1 MSIASGFSIQR
12 NDVINVPHR
21 AQTETHTAYA
31 GEEQVYVLRSKPDY
45 ANDEWDWDIRIGEI
59 RLHLDRKLGAQTSGT
74 SPVNAYNTGT
84 GGVGSQAGAVA
95 VTNDEAWESNFYSEG
110 SIDAGFGSVKYR
122 SDIGQFGAI
131 EFSGVSSPMPG
142 EKIKIKYTEHI
153 DKWTSND
160 GGLLYQ
166 LAHDMCIHPFEG
178 PELFQASFGGYRE
191 VDSTQTG
198 AVGDPIESDF
208 TTTPAATP
216 AAVKIFKNPLS
227 ASYVDMYNDQ
237 GGIAEQR
244 TANAMWKIVRH
255 HSETAVLNLS
265 ASSTDVVYNQT
276 TYNSD
281 VSGGTP
287 NILDGQYSLAALQGN
302 GNIAPV
308 TAYIPLMVDF
318 PFVESD
324 LGTGTFKVVIGG
336 RTLTSDDWVVT
347 STPAQL
353 LQRKSVFWLK
363 RTDIMPWIA
372 NPAAV
377 DIQIVYTWAKSINVP
392 FGALVGPNGLGP
404 DQTAAGGNSADLA
417 FPHKDPVD
425 LSDLWFYSRP
435 FRGALATGS
444 GAAPTN
450 AFMGFATATST
461 SQPNIALKQGSTS
474 AEVTTGIGLGAIA
487 DTSPR
492 HRNIA
497 KINEKDLMLLQMAP
511 NDEYMTPF
519 RLIYPSHGMSASG
532 NSDIDLKIALKKIT
546 NRFLVES
553 EKGCDLLSDSNVT
566 LFNNS
571 PASTRKAQNWR
582 MRFEWDEPSV
592 SLKVNV
598 ATSYQLQDD
607 MSISSPAGRDGIKSP
622 VFREPGELC
631 DVYQT
636 PSIGRG
642 STLQINRAK
651 QQWFRKPQ
659 IEDMEALTYPMSYKL
674 TVSDHGIAMFV
685 FDQAAVDQDDDYA
698 WLVVQRHVNQTTG
711 EPEFGDKS
719 PLHCVYSPSKR
730 AIDVASL
737 SPYYN
742 TEDVADL
749 SKPEP
754 IFGALGGVF
763 KTEAPTIYVNN
774 SASFFNGRINAI
786 DFNGYGYAAGS
797 PTLSGNSEISQE
809 SVKKDLFRGIT
820 GTSTT
825 PSTSLWYEKTWTL
838 TIDTTGVGTVVDEE
852 VGAVSTDPALP
863 RTERFPDFIVG
874 KYIHVSDQVTPSTV
888 NAITDHATSWG
899 GRIKSWNKGS
909 GEMII
914 SSVNNIDGIIGS
926 LAGDSGNTD
935 YSALDPKAYV
945 WQGIS
950 PSGDVTDG
958 TFVADATRLD
968 IQNPPLLIGDA
979 PASMG
984 GILVRNPEKNLSGSK
999 AAVTDLAITGFNS
1012 LPRRRNTSI
1021 ALAASNSPGAIVQQA
1036 KQLQV
1041 ATTTGTGDD
1050 AVTTVS
1056 DYPALLR
1063 STSLTGTQLSLSVP
1077 PAASYIVTN
1086 DTAAQFSENVVWPTN
1101 ILERM
1106 STFKSSSA
1114 TGEGLPSAIENISLT
1129 DYKSG
1134 DAALLDILY
1143 IAQPANSE
1151 KVMESMVVALD
1162 DIEVPRDSSA
1172 YILTYDE
1179 WTRRGDPTTV
1189 PRFLES
1195 LDAAGVTTLGPNFK
1209 IPVHDNTVVPNFN
1222 VLKGGMDPDAIN
1234 ANQIT
1239 ISTNNAS
1246 TGKKFFSEWINITE
1260 VEGVAGVEAV
1270 EGVAGVAADPSATP
1284 PVEEV
1289 VEVIAVVAVD
1299 GVTEYKRPVWDFST
1313 SLLVKTEGAQEL
1325 NSKLPGDVIWKDTS
1339 TRNVFMYDFYNKS
1352 LYFKT
1357 APRGGAAFS
1366 IQMINYQTSNPSQG
1380 TYIISQPEDRNF
1392 PETNMNDVK
1401 AINRFIVRE
1410 KDVMKPWDYHVS
1422 ATMHEIDSHAII
1434 NPHEQLAITQDRNFV
1449 FSFPT
1454 QLTTQRFYYPES
1466 ELDLICVSSADFS
1479 TQAGYVEINKYT
1491 DSDGKNDGATTTSTA
1506 AISVLSN
1513 ADPLRSITGSVA
1525 ESTFSGSNVNEV
1537 FAYGGHTGPDDQV
1550 YIWRKNARKYEGMV
1564 STLPNGNGMRIFMQV
1579 TGSSIR
1585 HSDVDPATNPSAG

>member
-1 MSIASGFSIQR
+1 MIMSIASGFSIQR

-21 AQTETHTAYA
+21 AQTETHTAHA
-31 GEEQVYVLRSKPDY
+31 GEEQFYVLRSKPDF
-45 ANDEWDWDIRIGEI
+45 ANDDWDWDIRIGEI
-59 RLHLDRKLGAQTSGT
+59 RLHLDRRLGDQGGTGT
-74 SPVNAYNTGT
+74 SPVNSYNTVS
-84 GGVGSQAGAVA
+84 GGVGTQTGAVA
-95 VTNDEAWESNFYSEG
+95 ATNDEAWESNLYSEG
-110 SIDAGFGSVKYR
+110 SIDPGFGSVRYR
-122 SDIGQFGAI
+122 SNIGQFGGI

-178 PELFQASFGGYRE
+178 PELFQASFSGYRE

-198 AVGDPIESDF
+198 AVGDLIESDF
-208 TTTPAATP
+208 TTTPTATP
-216 AAVKIFKNPLS
+216 EAVKIFKNPLS
-227 ASYVDMYNDQ
+227 ASYVDMYNDA

-255 HSETAVLNLS
+255 HSES
-265 ASSTDVVYNQT
+265 AIINMSSTSTDIVYNNT
-276 TYNSD
+276 TYTTDTSD
-281 VSGGTP
+281 ATP
-287 NILDGQYSLAALQGN
+287 NVLGGQYSLAALQGN
-302 GNIAPV
+302 GDVAAK

-324 LGTGTFKVVIGG
+324 LGTGTFKVVVGG
-336 RTLTSDDWVVT
+336 RTLTPDDWVVT
-347 STPAQL
+347 STPTELQ
-353 LQRKSVFWLK
+353 QRKSVFLLK
-363 RTDIMPWIA
+363 RTEIMPWIS
-372 NPAAV
+372 NLAAV
-377 DIQIVYTWAKSINVP
+377 DIQIVYTWSKSINVP

-404 DQTAAGGNSADLA
+404 DQTTAGGNSVDLA

-425 LSDLWFYSRP
+425 ASDLWFYSKP
-435 FRGALATGS
+435 FRGELTTGS

-461 SQPNIALKQGSTS
+461 SQPNIALKQGSTA
-474 AEVTTGIGLGAIA
+474 AEVITGIGLGVIA
-487 DTSPR
+487 DTSIR
-492 HRNIA
+492 HRNTS
-497 KINEKDLMLLQMAP
+497 KINEKDMMLLQMES

-519 RLIYPSHGMSASG
+519 RLIYPSHGMSATG
-532 NSDIDLKIALKKIT
+532 NSDVDLKIALKKIT

-566 LFNNS
+566 IFNNS

-582 MRFEWDEPSV
+582 MRFEWDETSV

-659 IEDMEALTYPMSYKL
+659 IEDMDALTYPMSYKL

-719 PLHCVYSPSKR
+719 PVHCVYSPSKR
-730 AIDVASL
+730 TIDVASL

-742 TEDVADL
+742 TDDVADL

-797 PTLSGNSEISQE
+797 PTLSGNNEISQE

-825 PSTSLWYEKTWTL
+825 PSTSLWFEKTWTL
-838 TIDTTGVGTVVDEE
+838 TIDTTGVGTVVDEV
-852 VGAVSTDPALP
+852 VGAVSTDAAVA

-874 KYIHVSDQVTPSTV
+874 KFVYITDQATPATV
-888 NAITDHATSWG
+888 NAVSDHAANWG
-899 GRIKSWNKGS
+899 GRIKSWNKNS

-914 SSVNNIDGIIGS
+914 STVDNIDSILYG
-926 LAGDSGNTD
+926 GDSIIN
-935 YSALDPKAYV
+935 YSTQETKIYV

-950 PSGDVTDG
+950 PTGDVTDG

-968 IQNPPLLIGDA
+968 SQNPPLLIGDA

-984 GILVRNPEKNLSGSK
+984 GRLTKNPEKNLSGSK
-999 AAVTDLAITGFNS
+999 AAITDLAITGFNS

-1036 KQLQV
+1036 KKLQV
-1041 ATTTGTGDD
+1041 STTTGTGDA

-1063 STSLTGTQLSLSVP
+1063 STSLTGTQLSLSIP
-1077 PAASYIVTN
+1077 AAASYMITN

-1106 STFKSSSA
+1106 SSFKSSSA
-1114 TGEGLPSAIENISLT
+1114 TGEGLPSAIENITLS
-1129 DYKSG
+1129 DYKTG

-1143 IAQPANSE
+1143 IAQPENSE

-1162 DIEVPRDSSA
+1162 DIEVLRDSSA

-1179 WTRRGDPTTV
+1179 WSRRGDPTTV

-1195 LDAAGVTTLGPNFK
+1195 LDAAGVTTLGTNFK
-1209 IPVHDNTVVPNFN
+1209 IPVNDNTVVPNFN
-1222 VLKGGMDPDAIN
+1222 VLKGGMDPDAI
-1234 ANQIT
+1234 ANNKIT

-1246 TGKKFFSEWINITE
+1246 TGKKFFSEWINITPA
-1260 VEGVAGVEAV
+1260 AGVDE
-1270 EGVAGVAADPSATP
+1270 VAADDTVDP
-1284 PVEEV
+1284 
-1289 VEVIAVVAVD
+1289 VVAFKAAIPVY
-1299 GVTEYKRPVWDFST
+1299 ERPVWDFTT
-1313 SLLVKTEGAQEL
+1313 SLLVKTEGAAEL

-1339 TRNVFMYDFYNKS
+1339 SRNVFMYDFYNKS

-1357 APRGGAAFS
+1357 APRAGAAFS

-1491 DSDGKNDGATTTSTA
+1491 DSDGKNDGATTTSTS

-1513 ADPLRSITGSVA
+1513 ADPLRSITGSAA

-1537 FAYGGHTGPDDQV
+1537 FAYGGHTGPDDSV

>member
-1 MSIASGFSIQR
+1 MIMSIASGFSIQR

-21 AQTETHTAYA
+21 AQTETHTAHA
-31 GEEQVYVLRSKPDY
+31 GEEQFYVLRSKPDF
-45 ANDEWDWDIRIGEI
+45 ANDDWDWDIRIGEI
-59 RLHLDRKLGAQTSGT
+59 RLHLDRRLGDQGGTGT
-74 SPVNAYNTGT
+74 SPVNSYNTVS
-84 GGVGSQAGAVA
+84 GGVGTQTGAVA
-95 VTNDEAWESNFYSEG
+95 ATNDEAWESNLYSEG
-110 SIDAGFGSVKYR
+110 SIDPGFGSVRYR
-122 SDIGQFGAI
+122 SNIGQFGGI

-198 AVGDPIESDF
+198 AVGDQIESDF

-216 AAVKIFKNPLS
+216 EAVKIFKNPLS
-227 ASYVDMYNDQ
+227 ATYVDMYNDL
-237 GGIAEQR
+237 GGVAEQR

-255 HSETAVLNLS
+255 HSETAVLNFS
-265 ASSTDVVYNQT
+265 SSSTDVLYNQQ
-276 TYNSD
+276 TYTAD
-281 VSGGTP
+281 IGDAAP
-287 NILDGQYSLAALQGN
+287 NVLAGEYSLAGLQGDYVDGSSN
-302 GNIAPV
+302 PIPMPV
-308 TAYIPLMVDF
+308 SVYIPLMVDF
-318 PFVESD
+318 PFIESD
-324 LGTGTFKVVIGG
+324 LGTGTFKVVVGG
-336 RTLTSDDWVVT
+336 RTLEPDDWTVT
-347 STPAQL
+347 STPAEL

-363 RTDIMPWIA
+363 RKGLMPWIS

-377 DIQIVYTWAKSINVP
+377 DVQIVFTWAKSINVP

-404 DQTAAGGNSADLA
+404 DQVAAGGNAVDLA

-435 FRGALATGS
+435 FRGQLTAGT
-444 GAAPTN
+444 GAAPIN
-450 AFMGFATATST
+450 AFMGFATAS
-461 SQPNIALKQGSTS
+461 SSSSPNIELKQGSTS
-474 AEVTTGIGLGAIA
+474 AEVTTGIGLGVIA

-497 KINEKDLMLLQMAP
+497 KINEKDMMLLQMES

-519 RLIYPSHGMSASG
+519 RLIFPSHGMSASG
-532 NSDIDLKIALKKIT
+532 NSDADLRIALKKIT
-546 NRFLVES
+546 NKFLVES

-566 LFNNS
+566 IFNNS

-598 ATSYQLQDD
+598 ATNYQLQDD
-607 MSISSPAGRDGIKSP
+607 MSISRPAGRDGVKSP

-659 IEDMEALTYPMSYKL
+659 IEDMDALTYPMSYKL

-742 TEDVADL
+742 TDDVADL
-749 SKPEP
+749 SKPDP
-754 IFGALGGVF
+754 IFGGLGGVF

-786 DFNGYGYAAGS
+786 DFNGYGYASGS
-797 PTLSGNSEISQE
+797 PTLTGNSEISQE

-825 PSTSLWYEKTWTL
+825 PSTSMWYEKIWTL
-838 TIDTTGVGTVVDEE
+838 MIDTSGVGAVVDEE
-852 VGAVSTDPALP
+852 VGVVSTDPTIP
-863 RTERFPDFIVG
+863 ITERYPDFIIG
-874 KYIHVSDQVTPSTV
+874 KFIYITDQATPALV
-888 NAITDHATSWG
+888 NAITDHSSSWG
-899 GRIKSWNKGS
+899 GRIKSWNKNN
-909 GEMII
+909 GELVI
-914 SSVNNIDGIIGS
+914 SSVNNINDIIGT
-926 LAGDSGNTD
+926 LAGDSGTTD
-935 YSALDPKAYV
+935 YSTSDPKVYV
-945 WQGIS
+945 WQGNS

-958 TFVADATRLD
+958 TFVADPTRLD
-968 IQNPPLLIGDA
+968 IQNPPLLISDA
-979 PASMG
+979 PASMAG
-984 GILVRNPEKNLSGSK
+984 RLNANPESNSSGAK
-999 AAVTDLAITGFNS
+999 ASITDLSITGFNS
-1012 LPRRRNTSI
+1012 LPRRRDTSI

-1036 KQLQV
+1036 KKLQIS
-1041 ATTTGTGDD
+1041 TTTGTGADE
-1050 AVTTVS
+1050 VTSVS

-1063 STSLTGTQLSLSVP
+1063 STSLSGRQLNNNTP
-1077 PAASYIVTN
+1077 AAASYIISN
-1086 DTAAQFSENVVWPTN
+1086 DTATQFSENIVWPTN

-1114 TGEGLPSAIENISLT
+1114 SGDGVPSAIENISVS
-1129 DYKSG
+1129 DYKNG

-1143 IAQPANSE
+1143 IAQPENSE
-1151 KVMESMVVALD
+1151 KVVESMIVSLD
-1162 DIEVPRDSSA
+1162 DIEVLRDPAA

-1195 LDAAGVTTLGPNFK
+1195 LDAAGATNLGPNFK
-1209 IPVHDNTVVPNFN
+1209 IPVHDNTVLPNFN
-1222 VLKGGMDPDAIN
+1222 SLKGGMDPEAIDN
-1234 ANQIT
+1234 NKIT

-1260 VEGVAGVEAV
+1260 VDGVAPVV
-1270 EGVAGVAADPSATP
+1270 ADPDASP
-1284 PVEEV
+1284 
-1289 VEVIAVVAVD
+1289 AVVGVD
-1299 GVTEYKRPVWDFST
+1299 GVSEHKRPVWNFTT
-1313 SLLVKTEGAQEL
+1313 SLLVKTSAAPEL
-1325 NSKLPGDVIWKDTS
+1325 NSKLPGDVIWKDPS
-1339 TRNVFMYDFYNKS
+1339 SSRNQFMYDFYNKS

-1357 APRGGAAFS
+1357 APRSGSSFS

-1392 PETNMNDVK
+1392 PETNMNDIK

-1422 ATMHEIDSHAII
+1422 ATMHEIDSYAII

-1479 TQAGYVEINKYT
+1479 TQAGFVEINKYT

-1513 ADPLRSITGSVA
+1513 ADPLRSITGSAA
-1525 ESTFSGSNVNEV
+1525 ESTFSGTNVNEV

-1579 TGSSIR
+1579 TGASIR
-1585 HSDVDPATNPSAG
+1585 HSDVDPAANPSAG

>member
-59 RLHLDRKLGAQTSGT
+59 RLHLNRKLGAQTSGT
-74 SPVNAYNTGT
+74 SPVNAFNTGA
-84 GGVGSQAGAVA
+84 GGVGTQAGAVS
-95 VTNDEAWESNFYSEG
+95 VTNDEAWESNLYSEG
-110 SIDAGFGSVKYR
+110 SVDAGFGSVKYR

-227 ASYVDMYNDQ
+227 ASYVDMYTDS
-237 GGIAEQR
+237 GYAAEQR
-244 TANAMWKIVRH
+244 TANAMWKIVRN

-276 TYNSD
+276 TYNTDASD
-281 VSGGTP
+281 ASP
-287 NILDGQYSLAALQGN
+287 NVLNGQYSLAALQGN
-302 GNIAPV
+302 GDIAPV

-324 LGTGTFKVVIGG
+324 LGTGTFKVVVGG

-363 RTDIMPWIA
+363 RTDLMPWIP

-404 DQTAAGGNSADLA
+404 DQTAAGANSTDLA

-425 LSDLWFYSRP
+425 ASDLWFYSRP
-435 FRGALATGS
+435 FRGNLTAGS

-566 LFNNS
+566 IFNNS

-607 MSISSPAGRDGIKSP
+607 MSISSSAGRDGIKSP

-674 TVSDHGIAMFV
+674 TVSDHGIAMFL

-711 EPEFGDKS
+711 EPEFSDKS

-742 TEDVADL
+742 TNDVADL

-774 SASFFNGRINAI
+774 SASFFNGRINAV
-786 DFNGYGYAAGS
+786 DFNGYGYASGS
-797 PTLSGNSEISQE
+797 PTLTGNNEISQE
-809 SVKKDLFRGIT
+809 SVKKDVFRGIT

-825 PSTSLWYEKTWTL
+825 PSTSLWSETSWTL
-838 TIDTTGVGTVVDEE
+838 NIDTSGVGTVVDEE

-874 KYIHVSDQVTPSTV
+874 KYVHISDQATPATV
-888 NAITDHATSWG
+888 NAITDHAASWG
-899 GRIKSWNKGS
+899 GRIKSWNKNS
-909 GEMII
+909 GELVI
-914 SSVNNIDGIIGS
+914 SSTDSIDNILIN
-926 LAGDSGNTD
+926 AGTPID
-935 YSALDPKAYV
+935 YSASDPKLYV
-945 WQGIS
+945 WQGNS
-950 PSGDVTDG
+950 TSGNVTDG

-979 PASMG
+979 PASMAG
-984 GILVRNPEKNLSGSK
+984 RLTSNPEKNLSGSK
-999 AAVTDLAITGFNS
+999 ASITDLAITGFNS

-1021 ALAASNSPGAIVQQA
+1021 ALAASNSPGAIVQQP

-1041 ATTTGTGDD
+1041 STSNTDSLGVVT
-1050 AVTTVS
+1050 TTVS

-1063 STSLTGTQLSLSVP
+1063 STSLTGSQLSLATP
-1077 PAASYIVTN
+1077 AAASYIIST

-1114 TGEGLPSAIENISLT
+1114 TGEGLPSAIENISIT

-1143 IAQPANSE
+1143 IAQPENSE

-1195 LDAAGVTTLGPNFK
+1195 LDAAGVTNLGPNFK
-1209 IPVHDNTVVPNFN
+1209 IPVLDNSIVPNFN
-1222 VLKGGMDPDAIN
+1222 VLKGGMDPDATN

-1246 TGKKFFSEWINITE
+1246 TGKKFFSEWINI
-1260 VEGVAGVEAV
+1260 VELDAVAGVET
-1270 EGVAGVAADPSATP
+1270 VAYVAPVAADPSATP

-1289 VEVIAVVAVD
+1289 VEVLAVA
-1299 GVTEYKRPVWDFST
+1299 GVVEVVEYKRPVWDFTT
-1313 SLLVKTEGAQEL
+1313 SLLVKTEAAPEL
-1325 NSKLPGDVIWKDTS
+1325 NSKLPGDVIWKDNS
-1339 TRNVFMYDFYNKS
+1339 TRNAFMYDFYNKS
-1352 LYFKT
+1352 LYFKS
-1357 APRGGAAFS
+1357 APRAGAAFS

-1491 DSDGKNDGATTTSTA
+1491 DSDGKNDGAATTSTA

-1513 ADPLRSITGSVA
+1513 ADPDKSITGSIA

-1537 FAYGGHTGPDDQV
+1537 FAYGGHTSPDGKV

>member
-1 MSIASGFSIQR
+1 MIMSIASGFSIQR

-31 GEEQVYVLRSKPDY
+31 GEEQYYVLRSKPDY
-45 ANDEWDWDIRIGEI
+45 ANDEWEWDIRIGEI
-59 RLHLDRKLGAQTSGT
+59 RLHLNRKLGAQSSGT
-74 SPVNAYNTGT
+74 SPVNSYNTGA
-84 GGVGSQAGAVA
+84 GGVGTQAGAVA
-95 VTNDEAWESNFYSEG
+95 ATNDEAWESNFYSEG

-153 DKWTSND
+153 DKWTSDD

-178 PELFQASFGGYRE
+178 PEIFQASFGGYRE
-191 VDSTQTG
+191 VDTTQTG

-208 TTTPAATP
+208 TTTPAASP

-227 ASYVDMYNDQ
+227 ATYVDMYNDL
-237 GGIAEQR
+237 GGVAEQR
-244 TANAMWKIVRH
+244 TANAMWKVVRH
-255 HSETAVLNLS
+255 HSES
-265 ASSTDVVYNQT
+265 AIINMSSTSTDVAYNNT
-276 TYNSD
+276 TYTTDIGDAN
-281 VSGGTP
+281 P
-287 NILDGQYSLAALQGN
+287 NILGGQYSLSALQGN
-302 GNIAPV
+302 GTPAPIS
-308 TAYIPLMVDF
+308 TYIPLMVDF
-318 PFVESD
+318 PFVDSD
-324 LGTGTFKVVIGG
+324 LGTGNFKVVVGG
-336 RTLTSDDWVVT
+336 RTLDSDDWVVT
-347 STPAQL
+347 SSSAEL
-353 LQRKSVFWLK
+353 LARKSVFWLK
-363 RTDIMPWIA
+363 RTESMNWIS
-372 NPAAV
+372 NLAAV
-377 DIQIVYTWAKSINVP
+377 EINIVFSWAKSINVP

-404 DQTAAGGNSADLA
+404 DQVAAGGNAIDLA

-425 LSDLWFYSRP
+425 SSDLWFYSRP
-435 FRGALATGS
+435 FRGQLTAGS

-450 AFMGFATATST
+450 AFMGFATTSA
-461 SQPNIALKQGSTS
+461 SASPNIAIKQGSVA

-487 DTSPR
+487 DTSIR

-497 KINEKDLMLLQMAP
+497 KINEKDMMLLQMES

-532 NSDIDLKIALKKIT
+532 NSDTDLKIALKKIT
-546 NRFLVES
+546 NKFLVES

-566 LFNNS
+566 IFNNS

-607 MSISSPAGRDGIKSP
+607 MSISSPAGRDGVKSP

-651 QQWFRKPQ
+651 QQFFRKPQ
-659 IEDMEALTYPMSYKL
+659 IEDMDALTYPMSYKL
-674 TVSDHGIAMFV
+674 TVSDHGIAMFL

-730 AIDVASL
+730 AVDVSSL
-737 SPYYN
+737 SPYYS
-742 TEDVADL
+742 TTDMADL

-754 IFGALGGVF
+754 IFGSLGGVF

-774 SASFFNGRINAI
+774 SSSFFNGRINAV
-786 DFNGYGYAAGS
+786 DFNGYGYASGS
-797 PTLSGNSEISQE
+797 PTLTGNSEISQE
-809 SVKKDLFRGIT
+809 NVKKDLFRGIT
-820 GTSTT
+820 GTSTSS
-825 PSTSLWYEKTWTL
+825 STNLWSEETWSLY
-838 TIDTTGVGTVVDEE
+838 IDISGVGTVVDEV
-852 VGAVSTDPALP
+852 VGAVSTEAAPNG
-863 RTERFPDFIVG
+863 ERYPDFIVG
-874 KYIHVSDQVTPSTV
+874 KYVHVSDQATPALV
-888 NAITDHATSWG
+888 NAITDHSASWG
-899 GRIKSWNKGS
+899 GRIKSWNKTS
-909 GEMII
+909 GELVI
-914 SSVNNIDGIIGS
+914 SSVDNITAI
-926 LAGDSGNTD
+926 LAGGGTDVD
-935 YSALDPKAYV
+935 YSISDPKVYV
-945 WQGIS
+945 WQGNS
-950 PSGDVTDG
+950 PSGNVTDG
-958 TFVADATRLD
+958 SFVADPTRLD

-979 PASMG
+979 PESMG
-984 GILVRNPEKNLSGSK
+984 GRLTANPEKNSSGSK
-999 AAVTDLAITGFNS
+999 ASITDLSITGFNS
-1012 LPRRRNTSI
+1012 LPRRRDTSI
-1021 ALAASNSPGAIVQQA
+1021 ALSASNSPGAIDQQA
-1036 KQLQV
+1036 KQLQIS
-1041 ATTTGTGDD
+1041 TTTGTGDD

-1056 DYPALLR
+1056 DYPALIR
-1063 STSLTGTQLSLSVP
+1063 STAINGSQLDSSTP
-1077 PAASYIVTN
+1077 AAASYIISN
-1086 DTAAQFSENVVWPTN
+1086 DTATQFSENVVWPTN

-1106 STFKSSSA
+1106 STFKSNSL
-1114 TGEGLPSAIENISLT
+1114 TGEGVPSSIENISIS
-1129 DYKSG
+1129 DYKHG

-1143 IAQPANSE
+1143 IAQPENSE
-1151 KVMESMVVALD
+1151 KVIESLVVALD

-1195 LDAAGVTTLGPNFK
+1195 LDAAGVTKLGSNFK
-1209 IPVHDNTVVPNFN
+1209 IPVLDDAIVPNFN
-1222 VLKGGMDPDAIN
+1222 TLKPGMDPDATDN
-1234 ANQIT
+1234 NKIT

-1246 TGKKFFSEWINITE
+1246 TGKKFFSEWIGITE
-1260 VEGVAGVEAV
+1260 VESSGTGSTAVAEF
-1270 EGVAGVAADPSATP
+1270 
-1284 PVEEV
+1284 
-1289 VEVIAVVAVD
+1289 
-1299 GVTEYKRPVWDFST
+1299 KRPVWDFTT
-1313 SLLVKTEGAQEL
+1313 SVLVKSELAPEL
-1325 NSKLPGDVIWKDTS
+1325 NSKLPGDVIWKDNTN
-1339 TRNVFMYDFYNKS
+1339 RNVYMYDFYNKS
-1352 LYFKT
+1352 LYFKS
-1357 APRGGAAFS
+1357 APRSGATFS

-1466 ELDLICVSSADFS
+1466 ELDLICISSADFS

-1491 DSDGKNDGATTTSTA
+1491 DSDGKNDGATTTPTA

-1537 FAYGGHTGPDDQV
+1537 YAYGGHTGPDDQV

-1585 HSDVDPATNPSAG
+1585 HSDVDPTTNPSAG